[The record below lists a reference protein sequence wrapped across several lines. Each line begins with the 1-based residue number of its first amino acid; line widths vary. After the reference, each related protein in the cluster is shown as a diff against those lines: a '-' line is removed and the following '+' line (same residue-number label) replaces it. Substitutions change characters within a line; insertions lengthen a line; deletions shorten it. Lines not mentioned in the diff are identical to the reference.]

1 MSLIRRPVSPQIRV
15 KAEPIDIVDRLS
27 RDTSPASSSDSDSDS
42 DSDEPPKLRS
52 YQEEAV
58 KAVLKAIKEGTRR
71 IGVSAPTGAGK
82 TIIFASIIK
91 EILKKHRKGKVLIL
105 VGTEEQAIQAK
116 NKVLDAYGRERILIG
131 EERNT
136 LRALPRDEV

>member
-1 MSLIRRPVSPQIRV
+1 MSLIRRPISPQIRV
-15 KAEPIDIVDRLS
+15 KAEPIDIADRLS

-42 DSDEPPKLRS
+42 DSDEPPELRS

-58 KAVLKAIKEGTRR
+58 KAVLKAIKGGTRR
-71 IGVSAPTGAGK
+71 IGVSAPTGGGK
-82 TIIFASIIK
+82 TIIFAFIIK
-91 EILKKHRKGKVLIL
+91 EILRKHRKGKVLIL

-131 EERNT
+131 EERNS

>member
-1 MSLIRRPVSPQIRV
+1 MQ
-15 KAEPIDIVDRLS
+15 AIDIIDRLS

-42 DSDEPPKLRS
+42 DSDDDETPQLRS

-58 KAVLKAIKEGTRR
+58 KATLKAIKEGTRR
-71 IGVSAPTGAGK
+71 IGISAPTGAGK
-82 TIIFASIIK
+82 TIIFAFIIK

-131 EERNT
+131 EERNS

>member
-1 MSLIRRPVSPQIRV
+1 MSLIRRPISPQIRV

-27 RDTSPASSSDSDSDS
+27 RDTSPASTSDSDSDS

-131 EERNT
+131 EERNSM
-136 LRALPRDEV
+136 RALPRDEV